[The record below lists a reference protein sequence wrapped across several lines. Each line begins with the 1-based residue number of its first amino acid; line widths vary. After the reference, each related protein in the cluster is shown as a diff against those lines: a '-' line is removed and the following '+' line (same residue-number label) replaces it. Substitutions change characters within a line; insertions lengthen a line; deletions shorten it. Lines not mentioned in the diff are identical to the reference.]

1 MKEWFIERFLSVW
14 AKETVLKDNRRLH
27 KENEALQQKL
37 RRLEAYIQGME
48 AGIKAGKKVT
58 IYNRGGEV

>member
-1 MKEWFIERFLSVW
+1 MKDWFIEHFLSVW

-27 KENEALQQKL
+27 RENEALQQKV
-37 RRLEAYIQGME
+37 RRLEAYIQGLESGM
-48 AGIKAGKKVT
+48 KAGKRIT